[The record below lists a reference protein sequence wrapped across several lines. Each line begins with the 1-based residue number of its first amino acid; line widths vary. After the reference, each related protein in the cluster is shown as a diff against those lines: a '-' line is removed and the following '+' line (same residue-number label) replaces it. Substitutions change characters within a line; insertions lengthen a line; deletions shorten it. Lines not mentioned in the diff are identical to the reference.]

1 MNTNPEQQEIIN
13 EFKDL
18 ISWEEK
24 YEKIIM
30 LGKSH
35 PELAAKYKREENKV
49 SGCTSRVWLVAN
61 EKEGKLY
68 FQSDSDSMMVKGLVS
83 LLLRVYSGKTFQEII
98 QIQPDFIDQIGL
110 KSHLSPTRNNGL
122 LAVLKQIKV
131 YAIAYNHKANTSG

>member
-1 MNTNPEQQEIIN
+1 MNANPEQQEIIN

-18 ISWEEK
+18 TSWEEK

-30 LGKSH
+30 LGKGL
-35 PELAAKYKREENKV
+35 PELASKYKKEENKV
-49 SGCTSRVWLVAN
+49 SGCTSRVWLVAEQKDN
-61 EKEGKLY
+61 KL
-68 FQSDSDSMMVKGLVS
+68 FFESDSDSMMVKGLVS
-83 LLLRVYSGKTFQEII
+83 LLLRLYSGKTFQEII

-131 YAIAYNHKANTSG
+131 YAIAYSHKVNLGR